1 MAMETDVEIDV
12 QIGDQIKCQL
22 ATSDGFFF
30 FTCDVILCIISD
42 LYPNCCRALK
52 KKFHSSLSSATIDA

>member
-30 FTCDVILCIISD
+30 LPVMLFSVLFLIYIRIVVGL
-42 LYPNCCRALK
+42 
-52 KKFHSSLSSATIDA
+52 